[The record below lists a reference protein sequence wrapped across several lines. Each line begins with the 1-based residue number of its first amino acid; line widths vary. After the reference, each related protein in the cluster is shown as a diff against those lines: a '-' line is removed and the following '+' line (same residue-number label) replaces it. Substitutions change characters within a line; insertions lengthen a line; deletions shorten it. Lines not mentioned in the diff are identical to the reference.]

1 VFCLLPGLLLAACA
15 ASPSTAPP
23 TVAPGDTPVAPPS
36 ETAIPN
42 PTPTETQPLPASTT
56 APPGFAAIVETGNGF
71 LLGGAQD
78 GAWLEPAAAAGLLTG
93 GERYRL
99 YSGLDDLGEA
109 VGEAPEAITDGPC
122 NGKYVV
128 GLSLQPGDAPAL
140 AVGGGWDVQPRTP
153 VAFSTEAEVY
163 QEAVAAM
170 LLELGLP
177 DADVRLTAVWQID
190 LEGDGADEVLIS
202 ATRLP
207 ESAGVPSPP
216 VAAGDYSI
224 VMVRKV
230 VGNNVVT
237 FPLEMG
243 VYPEAID
250 LAYPY
255 RYTILGVL
263 DLNGDGRLE
272 VAVHGLRWEGSAVT
286 VYEIE
291 GASVERVLAAS
302 CAL

>member
-1 VFCLLPGLLLAACA
+1 
-15 ASPSTAPP
+15 
-23 TVAPGDTPVAPPS
+23 
-36 ETAIPN
+36 
-42 PTPTETQPLPASTT
+42 
-56 APPGFAAIVETGNGF
+56 VETGNGF
-71 LLGGAQD
+71 LLGGALD
-78 GAWLEPAAAAGLLTG
+78 GAWLEPNAAAGRLAG
-93 GERYRL
+93 GELYRL
-99 YSGLDDLGEA
+99 YAGLEFLGEA
-109 VGEAPEAITDGPC
+109 TGQTPEPITGGPC
-122 NGKYVV
+122 SGKYTL
-128 GLSLQPGDAPAL
+128 GLSLQPDDTPAL
-140 AVGGGWDVQPRTP
+140 AVGGGWDVQPRQP
-153 VAFSTEAEVY
+153 VEFSTEAQVY
-163 QEAVAAM
+163 QESVAAV

-190 LEGDGADEVLIS
+190 LEGDGVDEVLIS

-224 VMVRKV
+224 VVVRKV

-263 DLNGDGRLE
+263 DLNGDGRQE

-291 GASVERVLAAS
+291 GASAERVLAAS